1 MEGRV
6 AGDRLTPPDVHPRFS
21 PYVLAPSAV
30 VIATAEGARS
40 VVAARRMRDTM
51 VAAGVD
57 PVAAR
62 ARVVAGVTMAVARHL
77 GVDPPPLPL
86 FSSWGPP
93 MGIELASTEVSPSL
107 VGTVHEGLI
116 DAAGRRSS
124 GVFYTPPAV
133 AAAVVGWALERRTS
147 ARPVVCD
154 PAAGGGAFLLA
165 AADALVAG
173 GRSPEEVVSQCLI
186 GADVDPVAVAVTE
199 AVLHLWCGG
208 VAVPR
213 MVVGDALA
221 LDVGDWPVRPD
232 VVVGNPPFLNQLGRA
247 TARPR
252 GDIVV
257 LRRRLGAAVTAYTDT
272 AVLFLVM
279 ATGLV
284 GPGGSVALILPE
296 SFLAT
301 RDAGAARSAVL
312 LDARLEALWIPSVA
326 VFPAAAVR
334 ICVPVLRRGGDR
346 QGRLRLWRGMPPRL
360 TNEVE
365 VDADVL
371 SDAPTWSH
379 LLATGSDT
387 PDCTI
392 EGEGVLGQWCAA
404 SADFRQHYYGVAPFV
419 IDDPG
424 GSLDDERFPR
434 LVTVGLVDP
443 AVCRWGQRPTRHHR
457 QRWQQPRVD
466 LSRLETETELGPWAA
481 SRLVPKVVVATQT
494 RVVEAAVDV
503 DGTWLPST
511 PLISVMAPAARLWHI
526 AAALLAPPV
535 TLWALR
541 HCQGAALSAG
551 GLKLSAAQVRSL
563 PAPRPGADW
572 DEAAECVRRA
582 GEVADEVD
590 RRMWLLAAGT
600 ASSRA
605 YGIDDPAIVAWW
617 QARLPNWQP

>member
-1 MEGRV
+1 
-6 AGDRLTPPDVHPRFS
+6 
-21 PYVLAPSAV
+21 
-30 VIATAEGARS
+30 
-40 VVAARRMRDTM
+40 M
-51 VAAGVD
+51 VAAGAD
-57 PVAAR
+57 PVVAR
-62 ARVVAGVTMAVARHL
+62 ARVVAGAALAVARHL
-77 GVDPPPLPL
+77 GVEPSPSAL
-86 FSSWGPP
+86 FSRWGPP
-93 MGIELASTEVSPSL
+93 VAIEVPSIDASPSL
-107 VGTVHEGLI
+107 VGTVHEGLL
-116 DAAGRRSS
+116 DAAGRRSN
-124 GVFYTPPAV
+124 GVFYTPAAV
-133 AAAVVGWALERRTS
+133 AAAVAGWALERRTS
-147 ARPVVCD
+147 ARSVVCD
-154 PAAGGGAFLLA
+154 PASGGGIFLLA
-165 AADALVAG
+165 AAEVLVAG
-173 GRSPEEVVSQCLI
+173 GRSREEVVSECLI
-186 GADVDPVAVAVTE
+186 GADVDPVAVAVTQ

-221 LDVGDWPVRPD
+221 LDVRDWPVRPD

-247 TARPR
+247 TVRPH
-252 GDIVV
+252 GEIVA
-257 LRRRLGAAVTAYTDT
+257 LRRRLGAAVTAYADT

-284 GPGGSVALILPE
+284 GPGGTVALILPE

-312 LDARLEALWIPSVA
+312 LDASLEALWTPSVP
-326 VFPAAAVR
+326 VFRAAAVR

-346 QGRLRLWRGMPPRL
+346 RGRLRLWREMPPRL
-360 TNEVE
+360 AAEVE
-365 VDADVL
+365 LDADVL

-379 LLATGSDT
+379 LLSTGSDA
-387 PDCTI
+387 PDWTI
-392 EGEGVLGQWCAA
+392 EGEGVLGQWCVA
-404 SADFRQHYYGVAPFV
+404 SADFRQHYYGVAPFM

-466 LSRLETETELGPWAA
+466 LSRLETESELGPWAA

-503 DGTWLPST
+503 DGSWLPST

-541 HCQGAALSAG
+541 HWQGAALSAG

-572 DEAAECVRRA
+572 NEAADCVRRA
-582 GEVADEVD
+582 GDVADEVD
-590 RRMWLLAAGT
+590 RRKWLLAAGT

-605 YGIDDPAIVAWW
+605 YGIDDPAVVAWW
-617 QARLPNWQP
+617 EARLPNWQL

>member
-1 MEGRV
+1 M
-6 AGDRLTPPDVHPRFS
+6 
-21 PYVLAPSAV
+21 
-30 VIATAEGARS
+30 
-40 VVAARRMRDTM
+40 VAARTMRDMM
-51 VAAGVD
+51 VAAGAD
-57 PVAAR
+57 PTAAR
-62 ARVVAGVTMAVARHL
+62 ARVVAGVALAVARHL
-77 GVDPPPLPL
+77 GVEPPPLAL
-86 FSSWGPP
+86 FSRWGPP
-93 MGIELASTEVSPSL
+93 VPIDLGSTDASPSL
-107 VGTVHEGLI
+107 VGPVHEGLL
-116 DAAGRRSS
+116 DAAGRRSG

-147 ARPVVCD
+147 VRPVVCD

-165 AADALVAG
+165 AAELLVAG
-173 GRSPEEVVSQCLI
+173 GRSPEEVVAECLI

-221 LDVGDWPVRPD
+221 LDVTEWPVRPD

-252 GDIVV
+252 GDIVA
-257 LRRRLGAAVTAYTDT
+257 LRRRLGAAVTAYADT
-272 AVLFLVM
+272 AVLFLMM

-284 GPGGSVALILPE
+284 GPGGTVALILPE

-312 LDARLEALWIPSVA
+312 LDASLDALWTPSVP
-326 VFPAAAVR
+326 VFAATAVR

-346 QGRLRLWRGMPPRL
+346 RGRLRLWRGMPPRL
-360 TNEVE
+360 TTEVE
-365 VDADVL
+365 LDADVL
-371 SDAPTWSH
+371 SAARTWSH
-379 LLATGSDT
+379 LLSTGSDA

-392 EGEGVLGQWCAA
+392 EGEGLLGQWCTA
-404 SADFRQHYYGVAPFV
+404 SADFRQHYYGVAPFM

-424 GSLDDERFPR
+424 VSLDDERFPR

-457 QRWQQPRVD
+457 QRWEQPRVD
-466 LSRLETETELGPWAA
+466 LARLETESELGSWAA

-541 HCQGAALSAG
+541 HWQGAALSAG

-563 PAPRPGADW
+563 PAPRSGADW
-572 DEAAECVRRA
+572 DEAADCVRQA
-582 GEVADEVD
+582 GEEADEVD
-590 RRMWLLAAGT
+590 RRRWLLAAGT

-605 YGIDDPAIVAWW
+605 YGIDDPAVVAWW
-617 QARLPNWQP
+617 QARLPRRQS